1 MMQSLVYS
9 LKLKKNALKIICII
23 ALLYRFF
30 PNGLSTHY
38 YMETI
43 SLFNSSGEVREKLGG
58 IDAGQLL
65 DASITFSQFQQLDQ
79 ETQFWIAR
87 VWSLGIS
94 AFQVPAIWLEQLN
107 VPFTFTMV
115 SLSCGLWLTLIFLIF
130 RLIQNNNS
138 RIIFAVLFI
147 SFLYSFDGNFLFSEF
162 PFNPESIA
170 LALNLISLTI
180 LINELVGQK
189 FRFKNLVLSGFVLG
203 MSIWVRYT
211 IDFAVIGIW
220 IVSCISLVSS
230 YVKNLHSKP
239 EIMALTPI
247 GRKKLQ
253 DRNFLKTIVIAFSI
267 ALIFTL
273 PIRLSNQ
280 FIYGGKPMMMS
291 SSQELMGANLWAKID
306 SPHALYWDK
315 TGMNWACKLEP
326 VKCSSLDLS
335 NTKSSTLVEFAVI
348 AAVTNPYEYLQ
359 NRLSHFYS
367 NHTGILSNNGLFFIY
382 SLFQLALIIAIPI
395 LLFFKKIS
403 KKKLLVTIWA
413 PFILLQYLTFLI
425 VHYETRYFVPLHVFN
440 LSLLFS
446 ILHFG
451 LNFRLPRNEN
461 QANIKA

>member
-1 MMQSLVYS
+1 LINH
-9 LKLKKNALKIICII
+9 LKLKDNVLKVICIV
-23 ALLYRFF
+23 ALLYRYF
-30 PNGLSTHY
+30 PNGLGTRY

-94 AFQVPAIWLEQLN
+94 AFQVPAIWLEQLGA
-107 VPFTFTMV
+107 PFALTIV
-115 SLSCGLWLTLIFLIF
+115 SISCGVWLTLIILIF
-130 RLIQNNNS
+130 RLIRNNNS
-138 RIIFAVLFI
+138 RTVFAVIFI
-147 SFLYSFDGNFLFSEF
+147 TFLYSFDGKFLFSEF

-189 FRFKNLVLSGFVLG
+189 LRIKNLVLSGFILG

-220 IVSCISLVSS
+220 IISSIALVGSHL
-230 YVKNLHSKP
+230 KNLYLIRKR
-239 EIMALTPI
+239 MATSPTGI
-247 GRKKLQ
+247 KKLQ
-253 DRNFLKTIVIAFSI
+253 NQKFLKAIAIAFSI

-280 FIYGGKPMMMS
+280 LIYGGKPMLMS
-291 SSQELMGANLWAKID
+291 SSQDLTGANLWAKIE

-335 NTKSSTLVEFAVI
+335 NTKSSTLVEFAII

-359 NRLSHFYS
+359 NRFSYFLS
-367 NHTGILSNNGLFFIY
+367 NHTGSLSNNGFFFTY
-382 SLFQLALIIAIPI
+382 SLFHLALIIAIPI
-395 LLFFKKIS
+395 LLFFRKIV
-403 KKKLLVTIWA
+403 KRKILIAIWA

-425 VHYETRYFVPLHVFN
+425 IHYETRYFIPLHVFN
-440 LSLLFS
+440 LGLLFS

-451 LNFRLPRNEN
+451 LNTRIPRNKPQTN
-461 QANIKA
+461 THDA